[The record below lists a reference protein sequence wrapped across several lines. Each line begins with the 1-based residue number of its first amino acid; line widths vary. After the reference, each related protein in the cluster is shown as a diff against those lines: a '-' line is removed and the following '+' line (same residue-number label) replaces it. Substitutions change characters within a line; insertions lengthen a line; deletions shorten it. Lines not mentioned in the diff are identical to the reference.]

1 MAHRTKE
8 LVAVQL
14 RENCEALN
22 SSSGLPFRELLDE
35 ARILRALER
44 AGIEFR
50 DRIYPPLVTLWAF
63 LSQAVAADDPS
74 CQGAVS
80 RVAADRA
87 MHGKK
92 PCSLNT
98 TSYCQARLRL
108 LLSLIRELTREIGR
122 ELHHQAPPE
131 WLWKGRRVLI
141 ADGST
146 VTMDDTP
153 ENQAQFPQ
161 SGNQKPGLGF
171 PILRFVVLFSL
182 SVGTVLDCAIG
193 GCRGKKTGEQSLFR
207 QMWDALEPGDVLL
220 ADRLFD
226 CYHDI
231 VLLKAQG
238 VDVVLGKN
246 VSRRCDFR
254 RGRRLG
260 SGDHVVVWEKPPYHA
275 SRFESREEWES
286 LPETIDMREVRLIR
300 RRKGYRTRTVI
311 IVTTLLQNEHYSSR
325 ELTDLFA
332 ERWHCELD
340 LRSIKGALGM
350 DHLHC
355 KTPEMVQKDLWIH
368 LLMYNLIRARMAQA
382 AAVHGTLPRKIS
394 FTAARQHI
402 QNFTFHLRAT
412 CGENHH
418 PIETELL
425 RAIAACRVG
434 DRPGR
439 TEPRAVKKRNTKFPY
454 LTITRNKARKRLPA

>member
-8 LVAVQL
+8 LVVGQL
-14 RENCEALN
+14 RANCEALN

-35 ARILRALER
+35 NRILSALER
-44 AGIEFR
+44 AGVEFR

-63 LSQAVAADDPS
+63 LSQAVAGDDSS

-80 RVAADRA
+80 RVAADRVI
-87 MHGKK
+87 HGKK
-92 PCSLNT
+92 PCSLKT

-108 LLSLIRELTREIGR
+108 LRSLIVELTREIGR
-122 ELHHQAPPE
+122 ELHRQALPE

-153 ENQAQFPQ
+153 ENQARFPQ
-161 SGNQKPGLGF
+161 SSNQKQGLGF

-182 SVGTVLDCAIG
+182 NVGTVLDCAWG

-207 QMWDALEPGDVLL
+207 QMGDAFQPGDILL
-220 ADRLFD
+220 ADRLYD
-226 CYHDI
+226 CYRDI
-231 VLLKAQG
+231 VLLKARG

-254 RGRRLG
+254 KGRSLG
-260 SGDHVVVWEKPPYHA
+260 PGDHVVVWEKPQYHA
-275 SRFESREEWES
+275 SRFESREEWKS
-286 LPETIDMREVRLIR
+286 LPNTIEMREIRLIV

-311 IVTTLLQNEHYSSR
+311 IVTTLLDSARDSSR

-340 LRSIKGALGM
+340 LRSIKEALRM
-350 DHLHC
+350 HHLHC
-355 KTPEMVQKDLWIH
+355 KTPEMVEKALWIH
-368 LLMYNLIRARMAQA
+368 LLAYNLIRVRMAQS
-382 AAVHGTLPRKIS
+382 AAVHGTPPRKLS
-394 FTAARQHI
+394 FAAARQHI
-402 QNFTFHLRAT
+402 HSFAPFLRIAF
-412 CGENHH
+412 GEKHH
-418 PIETELL
+418 RIEAELL

-434 DRPGR
+434 NRPGR
-439 TEPRAVKKRNTKFPY
+439 KEPRAVKKRNQKFPY
-454 LTITRNKARKRLPA
+454 LTITRNRARKRLLA